1 MSETDV
7 TDRAA
12 HDSRPFLDAI
22 AEIELTFATDRRAA
36 IDAFPAALAL
46 ATEQDWALLDYLV
59 EVFTLHPREAALRR
73 LGARWRAGDDTERQR
88 LVQLVPDTDPCLHSH
103 DTAALAAILETR
115 AARNNTNPADEFA
128 ALHAQLQTAEMPRQ
142 SIRLWRN
149 PPPRLVAPTTRRI
162 DAARLTPA
170 AVRARVIARAK
181 RRPAVIEPAHVTDYV
196 RENLF
201 VDTEAAETAKLRR
214 RLDELAARGAI
225 GTQTPRGWR
234 PNFAGQRPPR
244 PAELADAIWD
254 YTYCQYVA
262 DQYSLSNN
270 KSDSREKSMTW
281 AADRTGLRDRAD
293 RRDTTPFTNGVDDF
307 DNAMHPVLGWRCV
320 SCFVERSH
328 TDRHPI
334 HTRDNTFR
342 SDDGLCD
349 YCRWDNRYGLPP
361 LPAGFTVADLASTYC
376 RFFAEHYPDAAYGLL
391 AEARGRAP
399 EWLTTLI
406 DEFLL
411 EHPDLP
417 GTPQPAAD
425 AQDPDVVTT
434 PGRPRHRREH
444 ALPPGLR
451 QARCEGC
458 TEYKP
463 VHDDDFCTT
472 CRVHLGLYVPLPTN
486 RHVAA

>member
-1 MSETDV
+1 MSETAI
-7 TDRAA
+7 TDRAVP
-12 HDSRPFLDAI
+12 DSRPFLDAI

-73 LGARWRAGDDTERQR
+73 LGARWRAGDDAERER
-88 LVQLVPDTDPCLHSH
+88 MVQLVPDTDPGLHSH

-115 AARNNTNPADEFA
+115 AARNNTSPADEFA

-149 PPPRLVAPTTRRI
+149 PPPRLVAPATRRV
-162 DAARLTPA
+162 DASRLTRT
-170 AVRARVIARAK
+170 AVRARVDARTK
-181 RRPAVIEPAHVTDYV
+181 RRPAVIEPAHVIDYV

-201 VDTEAAETAKLRR
+201 VDTEAAETAQLRR
-214 RLDELAARGAI
+214 RLDELANRGVI
-225 GTQTPRGWR
+225 GTHARSGWK
-234 PNFAGQRPPR
+234 PSFAGQRPPR
-244 PAELADAIWD
+244 PAELADEIWD

-262 DQYSLSNN
+262 DQYTRNTN
-270 KSDSREKSMTW
+270 SREKSMTW
-281 AADRTGLRDRAD
+281 AAERTGLRDRAD
-293 RRDTTPFTNGVDDF
+293 RRDTSQFTNGVDDF

-334 HTRDNTFR
+334 HTHGNTFR

-349 YCRWDNRYGLPP
+349 YCRWDNRAGLPP
-361 LPAGFTVADLASTYC
+361 LPTGFTVADLASTYC
-376 RFFAEHYPDAAYGLL
+376 AFFAEHYPDAAYGLL

-399 EWLTTLI
+399 EWLTTVI

-411 EHPDLP
+411 EHPALP
-417 GTPQPAAD
+417 GVPRPVPDEHQPEVVAAS
-425 AQDPDVVTT
+425 AR
-434 PGRPRHRREH
+434 PGPRRERV
-444 ALPPGLR
+444 LPPGLR

-458 TEYKP
+458 TEFKP
-463 VHDDDFCTT
+463 VHDDGFCTT

-486 RHVAA
+486 RRVAA

>member
-1 MSETDV
+1 MPETDV
-7 TDRAA
+7 TDRAVQ
-12 HDSRPFLDAI
+12 DSRPFLDAI
-22 AEIELTFATDRRAA
+22 AEIETTFATDRATA
-36 IDAFPAALAL
+36 IKAFPAALAL

-73 LGARWRAGDDTERQR
+73 LGARWRAGDDAERER
-88 LVQLVPDTDPCLHSH
+88 MVRLVPDTDPGLHSH

-115 AARNNTNPADEFA
+115 AARNNTSAADEFA
-128 ALHAQLQTAEMPRQ
+128 ALHAQLQTAELPRQ

-149 PPPRLVAPTTRRI
+149 PPPRLVAPATRRV
-162 DAARLTPA
+162 DASRLTPA
-170 AVRARVIARAK
+170 AVRARVAARAK

-201 VDTEAAETAKLRR
+201 VDTDAADIAKLRR
-214 RLDELAARGAI
+214 RLDGLVARGVI
-225 GTQTPRGWR
+225 GTDTPRGWK
-234 PNFAGQRPPR
+234 PTFAGQQPPR
-244 PAELADAIWD
+244 PAELADEIWD

-262 DQYSLSNN
+262 DQYTLGND
-270 KSDSREKSMTW
+270 KTDSREKSMIW
-281 AADRTGLRDRAD
+281 AAERTGLRERSD
-293 RRDTTPFTNGVDDF
+293 RRDTSQFASNALDDF

-328 TDRHPI
+328 TDRRPI
-334 HTRDNTFR
+334 HTHGNTFR

-349 YCRWDNRYGLPP
+349 LCRWDNRHGLPA
-361 LPAGFTVADLASTYC
+361 LPAGFAASDLATTYC

-399 EWLTTLI
+399 EWLTTII

-417 GTPQPAAD
+417 GAPQSAAPESG
-425 AQDPDVVTT
+425 AATAPT
-434 PGRPRHRREH
+434 RPRRRRERV
-444 ALPPGLR
+444 LPPGLR

-458 TEYKP
+458 TEFKP
-463 VHDDDFCTT
+463 VHDDGFCTT
-472 CRVHLGLYVPLPTN
+472 CRVHLGLYIPLPTN